1 MCMKCSELI
10 PGCTLELL
18 LSGLRMH
25 GTQPKPL
32 LEEDRE
38 SGIGSTLDLSSSF
51 EGCRQHTNHQSN
63 APSLREAH
71 RLPEE
76 KGTRVAWGG
85 EQHIRL
91 RSGLF
96 QKIITAEGWCSLDQ
110 DMLTRHSRITQPGQQ
125 KAKVL
130 LPLSSVWLRLGNV
143 VHQMTLL
150 PTCEITLWGYL
161 SHRRNHTRKR
171 KCSWQK
177 QDHIVSLSLICDT
190 FKKLFALDWG
200 HVVRL
205 TISLDVVVVVFQQ
218 IALRRVQTR

>member
-1 MCMKCSELI
+1 MCLKCSELI

-51 EGCRQHTNHQSN
+51 EGCGQHTNHQSN
-63 APSLREAH
+63 TLSLREAH
-71 RLPEE
+71 RLPKE

-96 QKIITAEGWCSLDQ
+96 QKIITAEG
-110 DMLTRHSRITQPGQQ
+110 
-125 KAKVL
+125 
-130 LPLSSVWLRLGNV
+130 
-143 VHQMTLL
+143 
-150 PTCEITLWGYL
+150 
-161 SHRRNHTRKR
+161 
-171 KCSWQK
+171 
-177 QDHIVSLSLICDT
+177 
-190 FKKLFALDWG
+190 
-200 HVVRL
+200 
-205 TISLDVVVVVFQQ
+205 
-218 IALRRVQTR
+218 